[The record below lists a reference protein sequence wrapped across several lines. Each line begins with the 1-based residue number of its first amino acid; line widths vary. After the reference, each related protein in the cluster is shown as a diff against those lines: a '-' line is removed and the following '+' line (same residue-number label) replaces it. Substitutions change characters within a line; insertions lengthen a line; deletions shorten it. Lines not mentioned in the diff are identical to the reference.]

1 MASGHLA
8 LRSGRHAAEAV
19 PYLSP
24 PNMLR
29 VTFGARLLDGHV
41 HRRSIY
47 LVSTH
52 CTPRCAVK
60 SEKKKLNFRWQ
71 MYLACWNTPII
82 IAVLFFLLLCVA
94 LLYGTSFSSP
104 PVKVL
109 KNHLWRLFLLFS
121 FSHSVYLDLI
131 YVFLL
136 CMRTNAMFRIVY
148 SIPLYSRAWSDSRC
162 LQWYTPC
169 SPFGTCCL
177 HDTGLRS

>member
-1 MASGHLA
+1 MADVLGVLKH
-8 LRSGRHAAEAV
+8 
-19 PYLSP
+19 PYNNSC
-24 PNMLR
+24 
-29 VTFGARLLDGHV
+29 TF
-41 HRRSIY
+41 
-47 LVSTH
+47 
-52 CTPRCAVK
+52 
-60 SEKKKLNFRWQ
+60 
-71 MYLACWNTPII
+71 
-82 IAVLFFLLLCVA
+82 FFPLLCVA

-109 KNHLWRLFLLFS
+109 KKYLWRLFLLFS

-148 SIPLYSRAWSDSRC
+148 SIPLYYRAWSDSRC

-177 HDTGLRS
+177 QSIPVYVVKFNEIRFCHFVLYGIVSYDTSSMYCILLRIV